1 MKGYMKMVHK
11 HNRVAY
17 AGILPQG
24 LAVVHLNRKLAPSDI
39 EAAAK
44 SLGLRVS
51 SHPPKRSKRV
61 DVRDSKGSLAATV
74 VGNDLVLLPA
84 HQKNQELAKDFVN
97 ALLKRKR

>member
-1 MKGYMKMVHK
+1 MKGYMKIVHR

-24 LAVVHLNRKLAPSDI
+24 LAVVHLNRKLAASDVA
-39 EAAAK
+39 AAAK

-51 SHPPKRSKRV
+51 PHPPKRSRRV
-61 DVRDSKGSLAATV
+61 DVRDAKGNLVATV
-74 VGNDLVLLPA
+74 VGNDLVLLPS
-84 HQKNQELAKDFVN
+84 HQKNRDLTINFVN